1 MSYRITDIYLALR
14 KHELN
19 PEGASLMAQL
29 SQQMPIP
36 YVTYQYQN
44 LPIVGNMLLFTT
56 TLNFKNYLGSVVIF
70 TGQGQSAGQLQP
82 VGGVNYRG
90 SQIYNSPAL

>member
-1 MSYRITDIYLALR
+1 
-14 KHELN
+14 
-19 PEGASLMAQL
+19 
-29 SQQMPIP
+29 
-36 YVTYQYQN
+36 
-44 LPIVGNMLLFTT
+44 MLLFTT